1 MRLDND
7 RFYQYARNLG
17 FGTPTYVD
25 IAGEES
31 GRMAKPYEWSM
42 VSLPWMS
49 HGYELLSTPIQVAQ
63 AYAAFANEGLLMRP
77 YIIDRIED
85 NNGNVL
91 SEHEPVEIRRVAKK
105 KRFRNYFLFLKV

>member
-1 MRLDND
+1 
-7 RFYQYARNLG
+7 
-17 FGTPTYVD
+17 
-25 IAGEES
+25 
-31 GRMAKPYEWSM
+31 M